1 MKHRMSLVAGLLT
14 IVLCLGACTGQPAGG
29 TATATPTEPQPT
41 VSERTITLDNDGQTI
56 TLQVGDTFLLK
67 LGEDYDWT
75 VTLSDDTIVSRVVNI
90 LVVRGAQGVY
100 AAHKAGTTTLTA
112 AGDPT
117 CRKVQPPCER
127 PSRLFSLQITVQ

>member
-1 MKHRMSLVAGLLT
+1 MKQHMSLIASLL
-14 IVLCLGACTGQPAGG
+14 ILVLCVSACAGQPARG

-41 VSERTITLDNDGQTI
+41 GSQRTVTLDNDGQTI
-56 TLQVGDTFLLK
+56 ALQAGETFLLK

-75 VTLSDDTIVSRVVNI
+75 VTLSDETVVSRVVNI

-112 AGDPT
+112 SGDPT
-117 CRKVQPPCER
+117 CRQAQPPCER
-127 PSRLFSLQITVQ
+127 PSRMFSLQIDVQ